1 MKFAI
6 LFSGQ
11 GAQKAGMG
19 LDFYSDPLFA
29 QTVEEASAAAQLD
42 LRKIMKSE
50 HGELSKTANVQPALV
65 TVSAGIYRLLQRDLP
80 KLPVGGMVGLSLGE
94 YAGLIASGAIDFD
107 AGIALLADRGRYMQA
122 DADAQPS
129 AMAALVGPDLERVQ
143 ETLSAYPTVWV
154 ANYNS
159 PRQVVIGGPTEELR
173 TAANALKD
181 AGAAKKIVILKVS
194 GAFHTPLFNKA
205 AHRMHERLK
214 DVKFNQPALPVISNT
229 TVEPFQAATI
239 GPIMERQLAVPTHF
253 GADLQYLIE
262 CAGIDATLEIG
273 PGRTLT
279 SFAHQVDRSLK
290 RANIA
295 SRADYDRF
303 IEEHQQ
309 WT

>member
-19 LDFYSDPLFA
+19 FDFYSDPLFA
-29 QTVEEASAAAQLD
+29 QAIEEASAAARLD

-94 YAGLIASGAIDFD
+94 YASLIASGAIGFD

-122 DADAQPS
+122 DADAQQS
-129 AMAALVGPDLERVQ
+129 AMAALVSPDLEHVQ
-143 ETLSAYPTVWV
+143 KILSAYPTVWV

-159 PRQVVIGGPTEELR
+159 PRQVVIGGTTEELKA
-173 TAANALKD
+173 AANALKD
-181 AGAAKKIVILKVS
+181 AGATKKIVILKVS

-205 AHRMHERLK
+205 ARRMHERLK
-214 DVKFNQPALPVISNT
+214 GVKFNQPAFPVISNT

-239 GPIMERQLAVPTHF
+239 SQIMERQLAVPTHF
-253 GADLQYLIE
+253 GEDLQYLINH
-262 CAGIDATLEIG
+262 AGIDATLEIG

-295 SRADYDRF
+295 SRADYERF
-303 IEEHQQ
+303 IEEYQQ